1 MSTPK
6 STKKARKTSHISDE
20 DRALFRAAIGDIQPI
35 EDDRVQTKT
44 LKPTDFKQAD
54 SAAVARRR
62 NAQAQARLTATDPF
76 SDDFMP
82 ALPEGTLAWVA
93 DQEAPYLAKQLRRG
107 DFAPGMVLDLHGY
120 TRVKARREL
129 AEAIQ
134 ACMQEGLNCLN
145 VIHGI
150 GHGILRQ
157 QVPAWLMQ
165 HPDVRALHQAPLEWG
180 GQGALL
186 VLLRVPE

>member
-6 STKKARKTSHISDE
+6 STKKARKTLHISDE
-20 DRALFRAAIGDIQPI
+20 DRALFRDAIGDIQPI
-35 EDDRVQTKT
+35 EDDRVQA
-44 LKPTDFKQAD
+44 KPVKQTDG
-54 SAAVARRR
+54 AAIARRR

-93 DQEAPYLAKQLRRG
+93 DHEASYLAKQLRRG
-107 DFAPGMVLDLHGY
+107 DFAPDMVLDLHGY
-120 TRVKARREL
+120 TRVKARREI

-134 ACMQEGLNCLN
+134 ACMHEGLNCLN

-165 HPDVRALHQAPLEWG
+165 HPDVRAIHQAPLEWG